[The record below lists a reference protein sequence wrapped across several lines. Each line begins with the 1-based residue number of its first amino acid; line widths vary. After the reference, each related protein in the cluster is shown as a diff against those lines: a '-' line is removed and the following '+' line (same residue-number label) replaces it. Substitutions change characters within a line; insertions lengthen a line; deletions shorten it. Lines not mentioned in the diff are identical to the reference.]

1 MIDGLVLFIMARMV
15 SNYNSDNMSDLGKSN
30 LVRMDRFTG
39 TVVLSLMFIVVI
51 LIVIK
56 NIRNDF
62 LLKRSREMN
71 AIITHISHGAVRS
84 PKRGEFEYVV
94 NGKKHNFNEPGDY
107 DAFSIGDTVLI
118 EYAVEDHSVARVVDK
133 FYMEKNKHLQEEIII
148 R

>member
-1 MIDGLVLFIMARMV
+1 MIDINRSDFQRRDRIAGMV
-15 SNYNSDNMSDLGKSN
+15 
-30 LVRMDRFTG
+30 VF
-39 TVVLSLMFIVVI
+39 SLMIISVIYI
-51 LIVIK
+51 LIK
-56 NIRNDF
+56 DIRNDF
-62 LLKRSREMN
+62 LLKRSRETT

-84 PKRGEFEYVV
+84 PKRGEFEYIV
-94 NGKKHNFNEPGDY
+94 NGKKYNFNESGDY